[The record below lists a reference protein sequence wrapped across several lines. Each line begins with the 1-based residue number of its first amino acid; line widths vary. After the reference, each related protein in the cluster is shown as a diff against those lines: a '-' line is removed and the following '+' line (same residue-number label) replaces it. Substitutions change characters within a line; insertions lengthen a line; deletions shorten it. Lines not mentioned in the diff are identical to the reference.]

1 MKAKEDIIVYQSL
14 QNTPIRIIS
23 LFLVFIIC
31 MSMGLCGCKREPENL
46 VVDSKNDGVFSEI
59 IQDTSSELNDYTMNE
74 FSPLVISDVFFSTD
88 ESVEFTFDINQTF
101 SNKAMP
107 VVEVVPHYLTTEDAQ
122 RVAAC
127 LFGDVDFFEA
137 DPLFAP
143 CYTKEEIQNSIQ
155 RWSYYTNSEAIS
167 ELLGGNDEL
176 TMERIKAKI
185 EELNA
190 LYESAPSDSSRI
202 PCKWTFQKDSVYTYS
217 PEEVISMDNSLDN
230 DAIMAVCEVNG
241 IRYRYE
247 AVTRN
252 MGDYKLNMIS
262 AYFDSSRSPMSIDEN
277 IYRATLTRSSAPTD
291 DQIAAVTS
299 KAMDMLRSMELGEWQ
314 IDQCN
319 VRALGENIVE
329 YAICIDAVPVIS
341 GIPAVHQPQLTVLT
355 SSGAYSSNYYMTEA
369 SFEFSTN
376 GDLLKFT
383 MYSPID
389 VKQVINENVPTISVD
404 DLLEKAKQH
413 LSLSDSNH
421 YGLQNVYGVLKEPLD
436 TSVIIGNI
444 RYGLLREKVPETDD
458 SYYYLPGVVLY
469 GVVENVGTETQYLY
483 YQSDEPYPIVALNA
497 VDGTVIAFT
506 ND

>member
-1 MKAKEDIIVYQSL
+1 MTNQKHPKQWVSIVSSIVCFTIL
-14 QNTPIRIIS
+14 TACASN
-23 LFLVFIIC
+23 
-31 MSMGLCGCKREPENL
+31 PEQE
-46 VVDSKNDGVFSEI
+46 VVISKNDGSLDANVVQSATQPADQVEI
-59 IQDTSSELNDYTMNE
+59 STQN
-74 FSPLVISDVFFSTD
+74 ISFTDSFTSTD
-88 ESVEFTFDINQTF
+88 ESVEFTFSINQTI
-101 SNKAMP
+101 SNEAMP
-107 VVEVVPHYLTTEDAQ
+107 VVEVVSHYLTTEDAQ
-122 RVAAC
+122 RVASC
-127 LFGDVDFFEA
+127 LFGDVDFYEA
-137 DPLFAP
+137 DPLLAP
-143 CYTKEEIQNSIQ
+143 CYTREEIQNSIQ

-167 ELLGGNDEL
+167 ELLGGTDEL
-176 TMERIKAKI
+176 VMERIKAKI

-190 LYESAPSDSSRI
+190 LYESAPSDSSRV

-217 PEEVISMDNSLDN
+217 PEEVISVDTSFDN

-247 AVTRN
+247 VVTRN

-329 YAICIDAVPVIS
+329 YAICIDAVPVIN
-341 GIPAVHQPQLTVLT
+341 GIPAVHQPQLTGLT
-355 SSGAYSSNYYMTEA
+355 SSGAYSSNYYMTEV

-436 TSVIIGNI
+436 TSVIISNI

-458 SYYYLPGVVLY
+458 SYYYLPGIVLY

-497 VDGTVIAFT
+497 VDATVIAFT
-506 ND
+506 N

>member
-1 MKAKEDIIVYQSL
+1 MANRKYHKQWGSIVSL
-14 QNTPIRIIS
+14 I
-23 LFLVFIIC
+23 
-31 MSMGLCGCKREPENL
+31 LCFAILTACAANPEQE
-46 VVDSKNDGVFSEI
+46 VAISKNDSFFDVNVVPSATHPTEQVEI
-59 IQDTSSELNDYTMNE
+59 TTQN
-74 FSPLVISDVFFSTD
+74 ISITDIFTSTD

-190 LYESAPSDSSRI
+190 LYESAPSDSSRVQ
-202 PCKWTFQKDSVYTYS
+202 CKWTFQKDSVYTYS
-217 PEEVISMDNSLDN
+217 SEEVISMDTSFDN

-247 AVTRN
+247 VVTRN
-252 MGDYKLNMIS
+252 MGDYKLNMIT

-277 IYRATLTRSSAPTD
+277 IYRATLTRTSAPTD

-299 KAMDMLRSMELGEWQ
+299 KAMDILRRMELGEWQ

-319 VRALGENIVE
+319 VRTLGENIME
-329 YAICIDAVPVIS
+329 YAICIDAVPVIN
-341 GIPAVHQPQLTVLT
+341 GIPAVHQPQLTGLT

-369 SFEFSTN
+369 SFEFSSN

-383 MYSPID
+383 LYSPID
-389 VKQVINENVPTISVD
+389 VKRIVNENVPTISTD

-421 YGLQNVYGVLKEPLD
+421 YSLQNIYGVLKEPLD
-436 TSVIIGNI
+436 TSVTINDVS
-444 RYGLLREKVPETDD
+444 YGLLREKVPDTDD
-458 SYYYLPGVVLY
+458 SYYYLPGIVLY
-469 GVVENVGTETQYLY
+469 GVVENVGSETQYLY
-483 YQSDEPYPIVALNA
+483 YQSDEPYPVVALNA
-497 VDGTVIAFT
+497 IDGTVIAFS
-506 ND
+506 N

>member
-1 MKAKEDIIVYQSL
+1 
-14 QNTPIRIIS
+14 
-23 LFLVFIIC
+23 
-31 MSMGLCGCKREPENL
+31 
-46 VVDSKNDGVFSEI
+46 
-59 IQDTSSELNDYTMNE
+59 
-74 FSPLVISDVFFSTD
+74 
-88 ESVEFTFDINQTF
+88 
-101 SNKAMP
+101 
-107 VVEVVPHYLTTEDAQ
+107 
-122 RVAAC
+122 
-127 LFGDVDFFEA
+127 
-137 DPLFAP
+137 
-143 CYTKEEIQNSIQ
+143 
-155 RWSYYTNSEAIS
+155 
-167 ELLGGNDEL
+167 
-176 TMERIKAKI
+176 
-185 EELNA
+185 
-190 LYESAPSDSSRI
+190 
-202 PCKWTFQKDSVYTYS
+202 
-217 PEEVISMDNSLDN
+217 MDNSLDN

-329 YAICIDAVPVIS
+329 YAICIDAVPVIN
-341 GIPAVHQPQLTVLT
+341 GIPAVHQPQLTGLT

-458 SYYYLPGVVLY
+458 SYYYLPGIVLY

-506 ND
+506 NE